1 MRVLKGKLFLG
12 DYSMKIVLACF
23 EKFIEMSGGI
33 ERVCCN
39 MANAMAARGH
49 EVSIV
54 YCYGRSGRPFYALDS
69 AVKTYN
75 LMAEHP
81 DKWKNPSLGQC
92 VSGFNKV
99 VREGLRIFSKSQ
111 AREWNESCKGRMIQQ
126 EIKNRIDTIQ
136 PDIIVSFR
144 YETSNYLLHFAHV
157 KVPVITMFHM
167 SPDFILPGAPK
178 GEIRAIA
185 ESSRAQVLLKRDIP
199 VVERFCP
206 GAHVVWIP
214 NAVPQYE
221 EHADPGAEKKTYT
234 IINAARLNKPQKR
247 QHLLVEAFAGLAKD
261 YPDWRV
267 ELWGGGNDSGAS
279 YAKELREQI
288 RKYYLENQVFL
299 KGESTH
305 IINQYKK
312 SDIFCFPSAYEGFP
326 LAMTEAMSSGLPVV
340 GFKSCTAVVDLIDD
354 GRTGVLVDDGAESFA
369 KGMKILMD
377 SREKREKMGAQAREA
392 MKGYAPEAIW
402 NMWEKLLNEVVSG
415 E

>member
-1 MRVLKGKLFLG
+1 M
-12 DYSMKIVLACF
+12 
-23 EKFIEMSGGI
+23 
-33 ERVCCN
+33 
-39 MANAMAARGH
+39 
-49 EVSIV
+49 
-54 YCYGRSGRPFYALDS
+54 
-69 AVKTYN
+69 
-75 LMAEHP
+75 
-81 DKWKNPSLGQC
+81 
-92 VSGFNKV
+92 
-99 VREGLRIFSKSQ
+99 
-111 AREWNESCKGRMIQQ
+111 
-126 EIKNRIDTIQ
+126 
-136 PDIIVSFR
+136 
-144 YETSNYLLHFAHV
+144 
-157 KVPVITMFHM
+157 
-167 SPDFILPGAPK
+167 
-178 GEIRAIA
+178 
-185 ESSRAQVLLKRDIP
+185 
-199 VVERFCP
+199 
-206 GAHVVWIP
+206 
-214 NAVPQYE
+214 
-221 EHADPGAEKKTYT
+221 
-234 IINAARLNKPQKR
+234 
-247 QHLLVEAFAGLAKD
+247 AKD

>member
-12 DYSMKIVLACF
+12 DYSMKIVLAYF

-247 QHLLVEAFAGLAKD
+247 QHLLVEAFAGLAT
-261 YPDWRV
+261 
-267 ELWGGGNDSGAS
+267 
-279 YAKELREQI
+279 I
-288 RKYYLENQVFL
+288 
-299 KGESTH
+299 
-305 IINQYKK
+305 
-312 SDIFCFPSAYEGFP
+312 
-326 LAMTEAMSSGLPVV
+326 
-340 GFKSCTAVVDLIDD
+340 
-354 GRTGVLVDDGAESFA
+354 RTGVWSFGAVAMIPVLPMPKSSGSRF
-369 KGMKILMD
+369 GSIIWKIRCFLKVKVLISLISIRNLIYSVSPVLMRG
-377 SREKREKMGAQAREA
+377 S
-392 MKGYAPEAIW
+392 
-402 NMWEKLLNEVVSG
+402 LLR
-415 E
+415 